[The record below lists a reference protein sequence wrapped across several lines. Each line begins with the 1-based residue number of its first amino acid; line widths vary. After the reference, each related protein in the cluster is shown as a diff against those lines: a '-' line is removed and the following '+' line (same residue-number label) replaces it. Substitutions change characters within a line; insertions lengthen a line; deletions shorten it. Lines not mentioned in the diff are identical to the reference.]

1 MDYVLGGVA
10 ALITGNVT
18 PNRPRLSKR
27 ALTPTKHQPSPNV
40 TPKSEF
46 VEDRSIFL
54 SPTMQKKKAIVKK
67 SPKRIFQNPD
77 LETTENEDGNST
89 LASPLAD
96 KVKKHLKDDLEA
108 DSVINKS
115 LTPQKSPK
123 KKNKNESVI
132 QEPDKSVSEQKSN
145 ENTPKKKKRKH
156 ISESEST
163 ENAINTETVSTQ
175 ESAST
180 VSPKKRKQ
188 KRKSGTE
195 VDGDTENVTTE
206 AVPEPQTPTKNAKSP
221 KKQKVNNPNVEE
233 NKKDTPVPGNTT
245 KKKNKRRKK
254 KSKAATE
261 VVASE
266 EKTEQNESEETNKE
280 NIQTDNQGSSKKK
293 NKRKKSKG
301 SVNKPEIK
309 EIEEEPVP
317 EDIAADS
324 GDDSDGAASDDES
337 SDDDDIENEESSTV
351 NPNAITDKESESE
364 HESDDEI
371 ESENEEA
378 NKKVFES
385 EKPEDSSD
393 EEEEEEKKPVKEQK
407 QKEVA
412 KKEKP
417 KNEEVNTEE
426 EVKRTLFV
434 GNVPYSAK
442 CKKEIKKIFNKHGQI
457 ETIRIRTVP
466 IKDGRYTPKLALIKN
481 ELHPERT
488 TVNVY
493 IKYVD
498 AESVDK
504 ALSENNTVLNEHHLR
519 VSRSASTGA
528 EHDPRCSVFIGNLPF
543 AMEDDALRAKFHKCG
558 AIESVRIIRD
568 KKTNAGK
575 GFGYVNFE
583 SKDGVELALALT
595 EEDLTVK
602 NRILRVKRCT
612 QGTDKKRPVNQ
623 QRGGQGNQD
632 RPQRGGFKQGGGRVS
647 QGNRQRGAFGP
658 PGNQQR
664 GRFNNDQ
671 GNQQRGRFND
681 QGNQH
686 RGRFNDQ
693 GNQQR
698 GRFNSEGNQ
707 QRSRFNSGGDQGN
720 QRGGFKKF
728 DNQRNQGQKDEEGR
742 EGAFRRIMN
751 KRKQD
756 GNGPSDGPPNK
767 RPNIDQPS
775 KEKKVRKEFVGM
787 TAEKKKKHKF
797 DKGLK
802 KKKALSE
809 ILTK

>member
-54 SPTMQKKKAIVKK
+54 SPSMQKKKAIVKK

-77 LETTENEDGNST
+77 LETTENEEGNST

-108 DSVINKS
+108 DSAVNKS

-123 KKNKNESVI
+123 KKSNSKNESVT
-132 QEPDKSVSEQKSN
+132 QGSDKIVSEQKSN

-156 ISESEST
+156 ISESQST
-163 ENAINTETVSTQ
+163 ENVAETQITETVGTQ
-175 ESAST
+175 EA
-180 VSPKKRKQ
+180 VSPKEGKK
-188 KRKSGTE
+188 KRKSVSEAEG
-195 VDGDTENVTTE
+195 GNENITSESIT
-206 AVPEPQTPTKNAKSP
+206 EPQSSLADSKSP
-221 KKQKVNNPNVEE
+221 KKQKIINNSDNSD
-233 NKKDTPVPGNTT
+233 KDKETPVPANTT

-254 KSKAATE
+254 KSKAGIEAAAT
-261 VVASE
+261 VATAASE
-266 EKTEQNESEETNKE
+266 EKAAENESEETNKE
-280 NIQTDNQGSSKKK
+280 NIQTDNQGPTKKK

-301 SVNKPEIK
+301 KGNKPEIK
-309 EIEEEPVP
+309 AIEEKPAV
-317 EDIAADS
+317 EDDDNNND
-324 GDDSDGAASDDES
+324 GDT
-337 SDDDDIENEESSTV
+337 SDDDDLENQESSTV

-364 HESDDEI
+364 HESDDDI
-371 ESENEEA
+371 DSENEET

-385 EKPEDSSD
+385 EKPDESSED
-393 EEEEEEKKPVKEQK
+393 EEEEKEKETVKEQK
-407 QKEVA
+407 EVT

-417 KNEEVNTEE
+417 KKEEVNAEDE
-426 EVKRTLFV
+426 IKRTLFV
-434 GNVPYSAK
+434 GNVPFSAK

-466 IKDGRYTPKLALIKN
+466 IKDGRFTPKLALIKN

-493 IKYVD
+493 IKYAD
-498 AESVDK
+498 AESVEK
-504 ALSENNTVLNEHHLR
+504 ALCENNSVLQEHHLR
-519 VSRSASTGA
+519 VSRSDVSGA
-528 EHDPRCSVFIGNLPF
+528 AHDPRCAVFVGNLPF
-543 AMEDDALRAKFHKCG
+543 AMEDDALRAKFDKCG

-612 QGTDKKRPVNQ
+612 LGTDKKRPANNQ
-623 QRGGQGNQD
+623 QRGSQGNQD

-647 QGNRQRGAFGP
+647 QGNRQRAFGP
-658 PGNQQR
+658 PGNQQG
-664 GRFNNDQ
+664 GRFNSGDQ
-671 GNQQRGRFND
+671 GNQQRGRFN
-681 QGNQH
+681 
-686 RGRFNDQ
+686 RADQ

-707 QRSRFNSGGDQGN
+707 QRGRFNAAGDQGN

-742 EGAFRRIMN
+742 EGAFRRIMQ
-751 KRKQD
+751 KRKNE
-756 GNGPSDGPPNK
+756 GTGPSDGPPNK
-767 RPNIDQPS
+767 RPNINQPS

-797 DKGLK
+797 DKGQK